1 VALARVEELR
11 FTYPDAPAPALDGVS
26 LTLEPGEVVAVLGA
40 SGSGKSTL
48 LRALGGL
55 VPHFHGG
62 RFAGRVVVGGLD
74 TREAPPA
81 TLAGTVATVFQDP
94 EDQVVLER
102 VRNEV
107 AFGLENLA
115 VPAQEIWPRTDAALD
130 ALGVGALGERAV
142 ATLSGG
148 ELQRVCLASA
158 LAVAPQLLL
167 LDEPSSQLD
176 DEGADRLLEEV
187 AGLARERGTA
197 VVLSEHRAGRALRH
211 ADRVLFLEDGRI
223 LCDAPHEDAVRWLAV
238 ERSAWVAPRR
248 APPARAFAGAPVATL
263 DGVAFAYGASV
274 LEDVSLS
281 LRRGEVV
288 GLLGANG
295 AGKSTLARI
304 AAGLLEPQA
313 GRVDRTGRA
322 CYLAQDPG
330 RHLVAETVLDEV
342 ALAAP
347 VGAARE
353 ALAAV
358 GLDAHADR
366 HPRDLSS
373 GERERVGLAAV
384 LAPAP
389 DLLVLDEP
397 TRGVDPPRKRELV
410 RLLRTQ
416 AGERATLL
424 VTHDHD
430 LATAVCDRLVRLD
443 GGRIAPAVAPA
454 PVSRLHR

>member
-1 VALARVEELR
+1 VAVARVEELR
-11 FTYPDAPAPALDGVS
+11 FTYPDAPAAALDGVS
-26 LTLEPGEVVAVLGA
+26 LVLEPGEVVAVLGA

-81 TLAGTVATVFQDP
+81 VLAALVATVFQDP
-94 EDQVVLER
+94 EDQIVLER

-115 VPAQEIWPRTDAALD
+115 VPAPEIWPRAEAALD
-130 ALGVGALGERAV
+130 ALGIGELGGRAI

-167 LDEPSSQLD
+167 LDEPSSELD
-176 DEGADRLLEEV
+176 DDGADRLLGEV
-187 AGLARERGTA
+187 AALARDRGTS
-197 VVLSEHRAGRALRH
+197 VVISEHRVGRALRH
-211 ADRVLFLEDGRI
+211 ADRVLFLEAGRI
-223 LCDAPHEDAVRWLAV
+223 LCDAPHDEAVGWLAAQRPGWV
-238 ERSAWVAPRR
+238 EPPGPR
-248 APPARAFAGAPVATL
+248 PARAFAGVPVATL
-263 DGVAFAYGASV
+263 DGVGFAYGAPV

-281 LRRGEVV
+281 LHRGEVV

-304 AAGLLEPQA
+304 AAGLLPPQA
-313 GRVDRTGRA
+313 GRVDRSGRA

-330 RHLVAETVLDEV
+330 RHLVAETVLEEV

-347 VGAARE
+347 LAAARE

-358 GLDAHADR
+358 GLDGHADR

-397 TRGVDPPRKRELV
+397 TRGVDPPRKRELA
-410 RLLRTQ
+410 RLLRAQ
-416 AGERATLL
+416 ARERATLL

-430 LATAVCDRLVRLD
+430 LATAVCDRLVRLE
-443 GGRIAPAVAPA
+443 GGRIAAVAAAA